1 MRTAANLRADHEAP
15 RAARDLLRGMAAQA
29 GCDEGRVEHAVLLVS
44 ELVTNAVLHGRT
56 DVVRLVLAVDGRTVE
71 VAVHD
76 RSPDAPL
83 VGDVGPSDLHGRG
96 LVLVERLAETWGVS
110 PLPEGGGGKAVWF
123 RRPCHEGEGSRNRYR
138 PATCRP
144 RP

>member
-29 GCDEGRVEHAVLLVS
+29 GCADARVEQAALLVS

-56 DVVRLVLAVDGRTVE
+56 DVVRLALAVDDRTVE

-76 RSPDAPL
+76 RSPDAPV
-83 VGDVGPSDLHGRG
+83 VGAAEPSDLHGRG
-96 LVLVERLAETWGVS
+96 LLLVERLAEAWGVT
-110 PLPEGGGGKAVWF
+110 PLPGEGEGAGGGKAVWF
-123 RRPCHEGEGSRNRYR
+123 RLPCH
-138 PATCRP
+138 
-144 RP
+144 